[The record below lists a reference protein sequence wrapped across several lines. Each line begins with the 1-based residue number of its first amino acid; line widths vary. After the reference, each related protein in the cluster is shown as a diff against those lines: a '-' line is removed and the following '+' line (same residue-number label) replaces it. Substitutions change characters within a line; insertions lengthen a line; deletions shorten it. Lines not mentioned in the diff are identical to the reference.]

1 LDGAHVEYLRGI
13 TNPIGIKVGPSTH
26 PDELCKLIRTLNPVN
41 EWGKICVITRLGY
54 QRVTELLPELIRSV
68 NHNSLSVTWCCDPM
82 HGNTVK
88 ASSGYKTRRV
98 DDIFREV
105 QGFFDAH
112 DEVGTYPGGVHFE
125 MTGKNVT
132 ECVGGIIE
140 VTEEKLGDRYHTHCD
155 PRLNAGQALELAFLI
170 ADLLKRRRDQS
181 SRFQRAG

>member
-1 LDGAHVEYLRGI
+1 MLR
-13 TNPIGIKVGPSTH
+13 PYAWK
-26 PDELCKLIRTLNPVN
+26 
-41 EWGKICVITRLGY
+41 Y
-54 QRVTELLPELIRSV
+54 
-68 NHNSLSVTWCCDPM
+68 
-82 HGNTVK
+82 VK

-140 VTEEKLGDRYHTHCD
+140 VTEEKLETVSYT
-155 PRLNAGQALELAFLI
+155 L
-170 ADLLKRRRDQS
+170 
-181 SRFQRAG
+181 

>member
-1 LDGAHVEYLRGI
+1 
-13 TNPIGIKVGPSTH
+13 
-26 PDELCKLIRTLNPVN
+26 
-41 EWGKICVITRLGY
+41 
-54 QRVTELLPELIRSV
+54 
-68 NHNSLSVTWCCDPM
+68 
-82 HGNTVK
+82 
-88 ASSGYKTRRV
+88 
-98 DDIFREV
+98 
-105 QGFFDAH
+105 
-112 DEVGTYPGGVHFE
+112 